1 MIDDQKEWAVHP
13 VGVERIQV
21 IGKELSGGHMSKEE
35 SYAAWAEATEPRNGV
50 VVPEGGVAT
59 PAIDRKTQVR
69 ITATTLAEV
78 WAFACQS
85 GEFVGIIGQLA
96 DAGAGRCGWGVLHT
110 MLDRMGITDQGER
123 NAIVLE
129 LAGVADRAAGR
140 LGYGMDGIQGANDAG
155 CTLAE
160 IGAAIQAEID
170 SGLMREYV

>member
-1 MIDDQKEWAVHP
+1 M
-13 VGVERIQV
+13 
-21 IGKELSGGHMSKEE
+21 
-35 SYAAWAEATEPRNGV
+35 
-50 VVPEGGVAT
+50 T

-129 LAGVADRAAGR
+129 LAGVAVLLLGAILAAGGGGGSR
-140 LGYGMDGIQGANDAG
+140 GRPPWLWDGRYPG
-155 CTLAE
+155 CERRGLHT
-160 IGAAIQAEID
+160 GGD
-170 SGLMREYV
+170 RGRHSGRNRQRADEGVRVS

>member
-1 MIDDQKEWAVHP
+1 M
-13 VGVERIQV
+13 
-21 IGKELSGGHMSKEE
+21 
-35 SYAAWAEATEPRNGV
+35 
-50 VVPEGGVAT
+50 T

-170 SGLMREYV
+170 SGLMKEYV